1 MSGTMSG
8 TMNGA
13 LNSAMTR
20 ALSAAPL
27 ALFAYAVALVLAAAT
42 VRTGFV
48 SDDAMRLWAGA
59 ITAGEGDVAIGRIVA
74 AYPTFPFWAAALT
87 AFVAPVGTP
96 APALVAAMLF
106 ALIAGVWFVSFRS
119 AGFTLVSTVLAT
131 LLLVFHPALLRAE
144 INGPS
149 DMFLAAF
156 LFMLGIALYDLRAR
170 GATSDVMAVGLA
182 LLGLAFSHPMG
193 AAIALAAV
201 PFLAFAVRPALV
213 ANSALNVVVALV
225 FPTVFAVGAFTY
237 ISWVFPGAGWSFFA
251 APAESL
257 ATWRASV
264 AHVFGDGL
272 TGIAA
277 LDASLATAIALV
289 FGAPV
294 VYVALRWVARR
305 RPLVAPALVFAA
317 AVIAA
322 AALTIASGLFGE
334 PTAITVAAPVLAA
347 VVIARVPELQ
357 ARPAAALTLLVAG
370 WVGGLVSLP
379 FVDPAAAGH
388 LRAAIAGGESERTDA
403 LAAGGAAIGYDGV
416 LADTENAPALVLGR
430 GSARGMYGPGS
441 EPYTLTLIFSRLDA
455 PYVAVPDPHS
465 AGGAHDRLNKAF
477 PALYRRGAPGYRIVY
492 QNDTWRLYG
501 RIPNVAIQKNY

>member
-1 MSGTMSG
+1 
-8 TMNGA
+8 
-13 LNSAMTR
+13 MTR
-20 ALSAAPL
+20 ALTAAPFALLAFAAAL
-27 ALFAYAVALVLAAAT
+27 ALAAVT

-59 ITAGEGDVAIGRIVA
+59 ITAGEGNIAVGRIIA
-74 AYPTFPFWAAALT
+74 AYPTFPFWAASLT
-87 AFVAPVGTP
+87 ALVAPAGTP
-96 APALVAAMLF
+96 APALVAAVLF
-106 ALIAGVWFVSFRS
+106 ALIAGIWFVSFRA
-119 AGFTLVSTVLAT
+119 AGFARVTTVLAT
-131 LLLVFHPALLRAE
+131 ALLVFHPVLLRAE

-149 DMFLAAF
+149 EMFLAAF
-156 LFMLGIALYDLRAR
+156 LFMLGISLYDLRRR

-193 AAIALAAV
+193 AAIALASV
-201 PFLAFAVRPALV
+201 PFLAFAVRPVLV

-225 FPTVFAVGAFTY
+225 FPTVFAVGAFVYT
-237 ISWVFPGAGWSFFA
+237 SWVFPGAGWSFFA
-251 APAESL
+251 APTESL
-257 ATWRASV
+257 ATWRASI

-277 LDASLATAIALV
+277 LDASLATAIALL

-305 RPLVAPALVFAA
+305 RPLVAPALVFVA

-322 AALTIASGLFGE
+322 AALTIATGLFGE
-334 PTAITVAAPVLAA
+334 PTAIAVAAPVLAA
-347 VVIARVPELQ
+347 VVMARVPELHQ
-357 ARPAAALTLLVAG
+357 RPAAAIALLVAG

-388 LRAAIAGGESERTDA
+388 LRAAIAGGASERTEA
-403 LAAGGAAIGYDGV
+403 LAAGGAAIGHDGV

-430 GSARGMYGPGS
+430 GSARGLYGPAS
-441 EPYTLTLIFSRLDA
+441 EPFHLALIFSRLDT
-455 PYVAVPDPHS
+455 PFVAVPDPQS
-465 AGGAHDRLNKAF
+465 AIGANDRLNKAF
-477 PALYRRGAPGYRIVY
+477 PALYRRGAPGYRLIY
-492 QNDTWRLYG
+492 QNNTWRLYG